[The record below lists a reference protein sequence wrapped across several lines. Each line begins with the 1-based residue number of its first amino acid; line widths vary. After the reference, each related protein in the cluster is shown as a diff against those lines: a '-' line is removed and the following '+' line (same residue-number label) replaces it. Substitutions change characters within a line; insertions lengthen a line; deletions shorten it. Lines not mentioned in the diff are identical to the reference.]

1 MEILTYVLEG
11 ALEHRD
17 SLGNGSVI
25 RPGEVQRMSAG
36 TGVTHSEYNAS
47 AVNPVHFLQVWIEPR
62 FRGIPPGYEQKA
74 FDPAEKRGAFRVV
87 ASPDGR
93 DGSLRIHQDAQVL
106 ASLLEAG
113 EALDYPI
120 RAGRSAYLFL
130 ARGRL
135 HVNGLD
141 LAAGDGLAAEDEA
154 GLRLQAAA
162 SAEVLL
168 FDLPRK

>member
-1 MEILTYVLEG
+1 
-11 ALEHRD
+11 
-17 SLGNGSVI
+17 
-25 RPGEVQRMSAG
+25 MSAG

-93 DGSLRIHQDAQVL
+93 DGSLRIHQDALVL